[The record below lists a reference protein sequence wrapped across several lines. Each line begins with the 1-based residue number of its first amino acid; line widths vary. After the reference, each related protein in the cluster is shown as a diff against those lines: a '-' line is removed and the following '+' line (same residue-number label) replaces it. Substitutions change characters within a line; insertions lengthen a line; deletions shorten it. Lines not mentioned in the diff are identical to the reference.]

1 MHFKLT
7 ALPLLMLGTA
17 LPAAAGPPQRDRV
30 EVVFALDT
38 TGSMADLIDGAKR
51 KIWSIASSVVDAN
64 PDADIAMALV
74 AYRDR
79 GDEYVVQTTPLS
91 EDIQGMYG
99 KLIRL
104 QADGGGDTPES
115 VNEAL
120 DKAVSGMQWS
130 SGDHVKRIVFLVGDA
145 PPHMDYAQER
155 QYPAILKQATERKI
169 VVNAVQAGN
178 MEETIPVWKEI
189 AQYGH
194 GRYIAIPQNGGEIT
208 VIITPYDDGILEL
221 QRALDQSV
229 LPYGNREKQAETAT
243 KMEEK
248 AAAPSS
254 VQIDNSKYYSKR
266 ASKKE
271 VITGGGDLIADI
283 ANKAIE
289 LERVKD
295 EELPDVLKGKSKAE
309 IQAWIEAK
317 LTERQKLEAQMS
329 ALITKRDAFVVSEQE
344 KTPKPDAR
352 DSFDKAVE
360 DTLKE
365 QLR

>member
-1 MHFKLT
+1 MDFKLA
-7 ALPLLMLGTA
+7 ALPLLMLGA
-17 LPAAAGPPQRDRV
+17 VVPAAASEPQRDRV

-51 KIWSIASSVVDAN
+51 KIWSIASTIVDAN

-79 GDEYVVQTTPLS
+79 GDEYIVQTTPLS
-91 EDIQGMYG
+91 EDIQGLYG

-130 SGDHVKRIVFLVGDA
+130 SGEHVRRIVFLVGDA

-155 QYPAILKQATERKI
+155 QYPAILKQANERKI

-178 MEETIPVWKEI
+178 LEETIPVWKEI

-194 GRYIAIPQNGGEIT
+194 GRYIAIPQSGGEIT

-221 QRALDQSV
+221 QHALDQSV
-229 LPYGNREKQAETAT
+229 LPYGNREKQAETGT
-243 KMEEK
+243 KMREK

-266 ASKKE
+266 SARKE

-295 EELPDVLKGKSKAE
+295 EELPEVLKGKSKEE
-309 IQAWIEAK
+309 IQSWIESK
-317 LTERQKLEAQMS
+317 LAERRTLEAQMS
-329 ALITKRDAFVVSEQE
+329 ALISKRDAFVVSEEE
-344 KTPKPDAR
+344 KAAKPDAR

-360 DTLKE
+360 NTLKE
-365 QLR
+365 QLK